1 MIAAILRAL
10 GVSID
15 DVDPFQSLVGRVAWS
30 LAHADEG
37 SYAVRPPRGEQ

>member
-15 DVDPFQSLVGRVAWS
+15 DVDPFHSLVGRVAWS